1 MIVKFFPTVILV
13 LQALSAVPYF
23 CTGDWR
29 MGLYWLFAFGLTL
42 VVTY

>member
-1 MIVKFFPTVILV
+1 MIQQFFPTVILV

-23 CTGDWR
+23 WAGDWR
-29 MGLYWLFAFGLTL
+29 MGFYWLFAFGLTL